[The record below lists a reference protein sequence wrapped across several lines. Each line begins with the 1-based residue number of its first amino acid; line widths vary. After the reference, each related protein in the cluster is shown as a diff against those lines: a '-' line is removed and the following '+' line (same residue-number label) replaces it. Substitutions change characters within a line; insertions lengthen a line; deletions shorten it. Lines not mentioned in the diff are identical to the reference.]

1 MSNIT
6 AYPLITN
13 VEDSDLLIVSDT
25 SLDNN
30 PTRSMSMSQV
40 KAYID
45 AAANPDST
53 IRLEFTM
60 GVDGSGNLYR
70 SVYKNTTAATTLT
83 LAATGTGDYTLTAD
97 ANIFNTN
104 IYETFITVMNPN
116 RVNNAA
122 GTSALPQ
129 PTVARVKTSNVL
141 GIEVFSNNIGG
152 DVGGPAN
159 LPSGGYAMTVQVQIY
174 LKPQ

>member
-6 AYPLITN
+6 AYPLITS

-45 AAANPDST
+45 AAANTDST

-70 SVYKNTTAATTLT
+70 SVHKNTTGATTLV
-83 LAATGTGDYTLTAD
+83 LATTGTGDYTLTAD
-97 ANIFNTN
+97 TNIFNTN

-129 PTVARVKTSNVL
+129 PTVARVKASNIL

-159 LPSGGYAMTVQVQIY
+159 LPSGGYAMAVQVQIY